1 VIAMRT
7 PLHLSPRLP
16 RLAGRKGDDPARLA
30 FTLIELLV
38 VVVIITV
45 LASLS
50 LAGLAGARQRAKID
64 KTRSTIRKI
73 DAIIRPMYDSYRTR
87 RVLNSALAGVPTPN
101 ASQCVHCYDG
111 GSGARATMIA
121 AWKKLV
127 VKRRMIVEEMPD
139 NWGDVYSSI
148 SDVPSDSTAAPR
160 RYARIKQ
167 NLISNVPRF
176 TQTVPGQS
184 SSYGNLYANAEAL
197 NIVALVGGFDYD
209 AIENF
214 RADEMRDIDGD
225 TAAEFVD
232 GWGRPIMFIR
242 WPAAF
247 TSILTDNS
255 MPDPVD
261 TSRTTADWALTPLI
275 FSAGPDEATNDPLGT
290 DSGYGL
296 NLQKTWLGS
305 TLAASYANVGS
316 ICSGNTQGSITSSTA
331 FSDNITNHDLT
342 KK

>member
-1 VIAMRT
+1 MAARIPASFPPSRD
-7 PLHLSPRLP
+7 SF
-16 RLAGRKGDDPARLA
+16 ARLDGDRRAA
-30 FTLIELLV
+30 FTLVELLV
-38 VVVIITV
+38 VTVIIAV

-50 LAGLAGARQRAKID
+50 LAGLAGARQRSKID

-87 RVLNSALAGVPTPN
+87 RVSSSSLTGVPTPS

-111 GSGARATMIA
+111 GSGARATMIT

-127 VKRRMIVEEMPD
+127 VKRRMMVEEMPD

-148 SDVPSDSTAAPR
+148 SAVPSDSTAAPR

-176 TQTVPGQS
+176 TQTVTGQS
-184 SSYGNLYANAEAL
+184 STYGNLYANAEAL
-197 NIVALVGGFDYD
+197 NMVALVGGFDYD

-214 RADEMRDIDGD
+214 RADEMGDIDGD
-225 TAAEFVD
+225 SAFEFVD

-255 MPDPVD
+255 MPDPLD
-261 TSRTTADWALTPLI
+261 SSRTTADWALTPLI
-275 FSAGPDEATNDPLGT
+275 FSAGPDEASNDPLGT
-290 DSGYGL
+290 DSGYGV

-305 TLAASYANVGS
+305 SVSATYGNVGTT
-316 ICSGNTQGSITSSTA
+316 CTGNAQGTITNSTA
-331 FSDNITNHDLT
+331 FGDDITNHDLT